1 MALLIGVV
9 LALAVG
15 LFATRVQLDRDRAF
29 YTTVMLVIAF
39 LYTLF
44 AAMGSS
50 PHAIIIESVVG
61 VMFAAL
67 AVSGFKSSLWLV
79 VAALAA
85 HGIFDAFHGKV
96 ISNPGVPDFWPAFC
110 AAYDVTAA
118 AYLAWLLWRKRV
130 PASRE

>member
-9 LALAVG
+9 LAFAVG
-15 LFATRVQLDRDRAF
+15 LFASRVKLDRDRAF

-44 AAMGSS
+44 AVIGSS
-50 PHAIIIESVVG
+50 THAIIIESVVG
-61 VMFAAL
+61 LMFAAL

-79 VAALAA
+79 VAALAG
-85 HGIFDAFHGKV
+85 HGIFDSFHGRV

-118 AYLAWLLWRKRV
+118 GYLTWLLLRKRV
-130 PASRE
+130 AVS

>member
-1 MALLIGVV
+1 M
-9 LALAVG
+9 G
-15 LFATRVQLDRDRAF
+15 LFATRVGLDRDRAF

-44 AAMGSS
+44 AVIGLST
-50 PHAIIIESVVG
+50 HAIIIESAVG

-85 HGIFDAFHGKV
+85 HGVFDFFHGR
-96 ISNPGVPDFWPAFC
+96 IIANPGVPVFWPAFC
-110 AAYDVTAA
+110 AAYDITAA
-118 AYLAWLLWRKRV
+118 AYLAWLLKRNRV
-130 PASRE
+130 APN